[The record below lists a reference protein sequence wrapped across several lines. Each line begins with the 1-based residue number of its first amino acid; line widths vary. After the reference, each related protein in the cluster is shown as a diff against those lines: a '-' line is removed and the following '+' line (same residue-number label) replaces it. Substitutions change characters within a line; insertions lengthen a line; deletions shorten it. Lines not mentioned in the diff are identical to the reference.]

1 MTRKGKEKPHQGKEE
16 NIIIFVS
23 WKTIL
28 VAVEITSLRGKVERE
43 YVVVGRPNTPH
54 GMNDAGMDQVPAKFG
69 PHAICHILFC
79 LKRTKT
85 YNKIPSS
92 PNASGVVHSVL
103 QREDINIHTVR
114 LRTLSFVPHN
124 NILLNSNAVW
134 GSP

>member
-1 MTRKGKEKPHQGKEE
+1 MIFDPGCGRESEKTSQWRLTCLTRKGKEKPHQGKEE
-16 NIIIFVS
+16 NIIIFAS

-85 YNKIPSS
+85 YNKIPFFSKHLW
-92 PNASGVVHSVL
+92 SG
-103 QREDINIHTVR
+103 
-114 LRTLSFVPHN
+114 
-124 NILLNSNAVW
+124 A
-134 GSP
+134 